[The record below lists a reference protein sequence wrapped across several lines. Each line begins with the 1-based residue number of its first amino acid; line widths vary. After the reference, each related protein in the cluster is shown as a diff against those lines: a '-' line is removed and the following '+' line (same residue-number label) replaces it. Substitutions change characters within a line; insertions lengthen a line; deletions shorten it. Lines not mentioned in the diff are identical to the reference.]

1 MRELPALLLL
11 LALSVLSRDAGAFP
25 SAVPEACGADEA
37 IHAWLGVGEG
47 DPLGPDLLAPFAVA
61 SPAPAQAPPGG
72 TDGPRRGITALPRRT
87 PVTPA
92 AQPTGPAGPVRRD
105 TDCRAALGPAL
116 RVFPA
121 HPSTAPPRIA

>member
-1 MRELPALLLL
+1 MRELSALLLL
-11 LALSVLSRDAGAFP
+11 VALAVPFRDAGVFP
-25 SAVPEACGADEA
+25 SAAPEACGADAA

-47 DPLGPDLLAPFAVA
+47 DPLGPDLLAPFAMA
-61 SPAPAQAPPGG
+61 SAAPAQAPSGG
-72 TDGPRRGITALPRRT
+72 TDGPRRGITALPRRN

-92 AQPTGPAGPVRRD
+92 AQPPWPAGPARRD

-121 HPSTAPPRIA
+121 HPSTAPPRLA